1 MLTLK
6 LFFVVFALVSLA
18 VLILS
23 VKIWIQKN
31 GRFPDTHIS
40 HNAEMRKR
48 GIVCV
53 QKWDALE
60 QKRNFPKMDK
70 KSLKIDVKR
79 LGDDS

>member
-6 LFFVVFALVSLA
+6 LFFIVFLLIALA

-23 VKIWIQKN
+23 VRIWIQKN
-31 GRFPDTHIS
+31 GRFPNTHIS

-53 QKWDALE
+53 QKWDAME
-60 QKRNFPKMDK
+60 QKRIAPKVDK

-79 LGDDS
+79 LADDN